1 METPEQGSEPFPG
14 REGLYF
20 LPNVAIPEDGIIIP
34 DNVCEFSGTFRLSS
48 SLMEEEDGHQLKL
61 EAIPLASLNGC
72 VTTTTNFKLVVKG
85 TMKKVD
91 DKDETILELDFSN
104 DFGFTYYTDT
114 KVCPHSYIGQKV
126 DEGNSNGQ
134 RALAQNGSDDKHVS
148 NNSVVRRQLILSNFW
163 SKLVSFWSRRN
174 FCWSSCEIPSSSPS
188 SKPTIA
194 PTPSCHGFYWP
205 C

>member
-1 METPEQGSEPFPG
+1 M
-14 REGLYF
+14 
-20 LPNVAIPEDGIIIP
+20 V
-34 DNVCEFSGTFRLSS
+34 
-48 SLMEEEDGHQLKL
+48 EEEDGYNQLKL
-61 EAIPLASLNGC
+61 EAIPLASSNGC
-72 VTTTTNFKLVVKG
+72 ATTTTNFKLVVKG
-85 TMKKVD
+85 TMKKAD
-91 DKDETILELDFSN
+91 DDDEMILELEFSN
-104 DFGFTYYTDT
+104 DYGATYYTDT
-114 KVCPHSYIGQKV
+114 KVCPRSYIGQKV
-126 DEGNSNGQ
+126 DDVAEGNGQ

-194 PTPSCHGFYWP
+194 PTPLCHGFYWP